1 MKPQYFDNVY
11 KIQCLRGLDC
21 RSDDGPCK
29 KLFGNSYL
37 PIAPPPP
44 GDILIMEIYP
54 ANYKLFKQWSINY
67 LTPIFDCF

>member
-37 PIAPPPP
+37 PIAPSPL
-44 GDILIMEIYP
+44 GRYP
-54 ANYKLFKQWSINY
+54 YNGNISCQLQTLQAMVYQLFDTN
-67 LTPIFDCF
+67 L

>member
-37 PIAPPPP
+37 PIVPPPP
-44 GDILIMEIYP
+44 GRYP
-54 ANYKLFKQWSINY
+54 YNGNISCQLQTLQAMVYQLFDTN
-67 LTPIFDCF
+67 L